1 MINFT
6 ANYIDRTQVKKLYD
20 VQNSNMDVA
29 FVEFNSAN
37 KNDLRTLESLSYSWG
52 PSELPHFIYIC
63 ADEQA
68 KGASSLAF
76 DRFFAITRLQDSYEK
91 INPQNV
97 LGIAQTSHACGAVE
111 IQFLQTHPEYE
122 YANPNRQIKKVGN
135 ALVKSIQKF
144 FKNFDI
150 DVVPKNSAETFYEK
164 LGFVKNTP
172 RKFRLFA

>member
-6 ANYIDRTQVKKLYD
+6 ANYINAPQIKKLYD
-20 VQNSNMDVA
+20 TQNANMDVA
-29 FVEFNSAN
+29 FVELNSAN
-37 KNDLRTLESLSYSWG
+37 PYDLKTLETLSRTWSG
-52 PSELPHFIYIC
+52 AEISNFIYIC

-111 IQFLQTHPEYE
+111 IQFLQTHPEHE
-122 YANPNRQIKKVGN
+122 YANPNRQLKKIGET
-135 ALVKSIQKF
+135 LVKSIQKF
-144 FKNFDI
+144 FKHFDI
-150 DVVPKNSAETFYEK
+150 DVIPKNSAETFYEK